1 VALQNAGIPVA
12 FDFVLPAGAYAE
24 SVEPV
29 RDFDASKPGTAG
41 VQARDKLTGH
51 PLWTVN
57 VYDPDPQARTKA
69 IKVKIASPV
78 QPVLPEAVGGMP
90 FRPVEFDGMTITPYV
105 AEGAGRPRVAYSIRA
120 RAMRAPAPGGRPAPK
135 GAAAQS

>member
-1 VALQNAGIPVA
+1 MALQNAGIPVS

-69 IKVKIASPV
+69 LKVKIAAPV

-90 FRPVEFDGMTITPYV
+90 FRPVEFDGMTVTPYV
-105 AEGAGRPRVAYSIRA
+105 NDKGRLAYSYRA
-120 RAMRAPAPGGRPAPK
+120 TAVRAVGARPVPVKA
-135 GAAAQS
+135 GASQ

>member
-1 VALQNAGIPVA
+1 MALQQPGIPVA
-12 FDFVLPAGAYAE
+12 LDFALPAGAYAA

-29 RDFDASKPGTAG
+29 RDFDASKAGTPG
-41 VQARDKLTGH
+41 VQARDKVTGH

-78 QPVLPEAVGGMP
+78 QPVLPEAIGGMP
-90 FRPVEFDGMTITPYV
+90 FRPVFFEGMTVTPYV
-105 AEGAGRPRVAYSIRA
+105 NDKGRLAYSYRA
-120 RAMRAPAPGGRPAPK
+120 TGVRPIGSQPRQAPK
-135 GAAAQS
+135 PS

>member
-1 VALQNAGIPVA
+1 MALQNAGIPVA

-29 RDFDASKPGTAG
+29 RDFDASKPGTAS

-69 IKVKIASPV
+69 LKVKIAAPV

-90 FRPVEFDGMTITPYV
+90 FRPVEFDGMTVTPYV
-105 AEGAGRPRVAYSIRA
+105 NDKGRLAYSYRA
-120 RAMRAPAPGGRPAPK
+120 TAVRAVGARPVPVKA
-135 GAAAQS
+135 GASQ

>member
-1 VALQNAGIPVA
+1 VALQQPGIPVA

-29 RDFDASKPGTAG
+29 RDFDASKPGSAG
-41 VQARDKLTGH
+41 VQARDKLTGN

-69 IKVKIASPV
+69 LKVKIASPV
-78 QPVLPEAVGGMP
+78 QPVLPEAVAGMP
-90 FRPVEFDGMTITPYV
+90 FRPVEFDGMTVTPYV
-105 AEGAGRPRVAYSIRA
+105 NDKGRLAYSYRA
-120 RAMRAPAPGGRPAPK
+120 TAVRALSSRPTSAK
-135 GAAAQS
+135 AGAAS

>member
-1 VALQNAGIPVA
+1 MALQQPGIPVA

-29 RDFDASKPGTAG
+29 RDFDASKAGTAG
-41 VQARDKLTGH
+41 VQARDKVTGH

-69 IKVKIASPV
+69 LKVKIAAPV

-90 FRPVEFDGMTITPYV
+90 FRPVEFDGMTVTPYV
-105 AEGAGRPRVAYSIRA
+105 NDKGRLAYSYRATAIRGVTP
-120 RAMRAPAPGGRPAPK
+120 RAAVKGG
-135 GAAAQS
+135 GSQ

>member
-1 VALQNAGIPVA
+1 MALQNAGIPVA

-69 IKVKIASPV
+69 LKVKIAAPV

-90 FRPVEFDGMTITPYV
+90 FRPVEFDGMTVTPYV
-105 AEGAGRPRVAYSIRA
+105 NEKGRLAYCYRATAIRGVTPRAAVK
-120 RAMRAPAPGGRPAPK
+120 GG
-135 GAAAQS
+135 GSQ

>member
-1 VALQNAGIPVA
+1 MALQQPGIPVA

-69 IKVKIASPV
+69 LKVKIAAPV

-90 FRPVEFDGMTITPYV
+90 FRPVEFDGMTVTPYV
-105 AEGAGRPRVAYSIRA
+105 NDKGRLAYSYRATAIRGVTP
-120 RAMRAPAPGGRPAPK
+120 RAAVKGG
-135 GAAAQS
+135 GSQ

>member
-1 VALQNAGIPVA
+1 MALQNAGIPVA

-29 RDFDASKPGTAG
+29 RDFDASKSGTVG

-69 IKVKIASPV
+69 LKVKIAAPV
-78 QPVLPEAVGGMP
+78 QPVLPEAIGGMP
-90 FRPVEFDGMTITPYV
+90 FRPVEFDGMTVTPYV
-105 AEGAGRPRVAYSIRA
+105 NDKGRLAYSYRA
-120 RAMRAPAPGGRPAPK
+120 TAVRGVTPR
-135 GAAAQS
+135 AAAKGGGAQ

>member
-1 VALQNAGIPVA
+1 MALQQPGLPVA
-12 FDFVLPAGAYAE
+12 FEFVLPAGAYAE

-41 VQARDKLTGH
+41 VQARDKISGH

-69 IKVKIASPV
+69 LKVKIAAAV
-78 QPVLPEAVGGMP
+78 QPVLPEALGGMP
-90 FRPVEFDGMTITPYV
+90 FRPVEFDGMTVTPYV
-105 AEGAGRPRVAYSIRA
+105 NDKGRLAYSYRA
-120 RAMRAPAPGGRPAPK
+120 ASVRGVIPRATAKSGG
-135 GAAAQS
+135 AQ

>member
-1 VALQNAGIPVA
+1 MALQNAGIPVS

-41 VQARDKLTGH
+41 FQARDKLTGH

-69 IKVKIASPV
+69 LKVKIAAPV

-90 FRPVEFDGMTITPYV
+90 FRPVEFDGMTVTPYV
-105 AEGAGRPRVAYSIRA
+105 NDKGRLAYSYRATAIRGVTP
-120 RAMRAPAPGGRPAPK
+120 RAAVKGG
-135 GAAAQS
+135 GSQ